1 MSELLELEH
10 LDRRRWVEEIDKI
23 NRRRNEED
31 AERIADLRQLEL

>member
-1 MSELLELEH
+1 MSELLQMEH

-31 AERIADLRQLEL
+31 AERIAELRQMEL